1 MNFDDFVNTLY
12 EKNVFDDENSE
23 YIKNTIFPFL
33 VPLIK
38 LVNDEKEKHKYFNLI
53 YNKNEKELLSNML
66 EEKKETNIEQ
76 VDIFST
82 DKFKTNPTELFDIQK
97 EVIKRYIKINPI
109 LLLSEYLMEEYK
121 SKNHNDD
128 NNKEIIEKKSY

>member
-1 MNFDDFVNTLY
+1 MNFDDFVKTLY

-33 VPLIK
+33 IPLIK

-53 YNKNEKELLSNML
+53 YNKNEKELLSNTL

-109 LLLSEYLMEEYK
+109 LLLSEYIMEEYK

-128 NNKEIIEKKSY
+128 NCNEVKEKKSY